1 MPLILPAGHPGVDAL
16 RRETVT
22 VFDGEPTAPFAPGVQ
37 PLTVALVNLMPDK
50 QTTEIQFGRLLG
62 SAEPPVRLVLTLPDW
77 YEPRADGSN
86 HVERFYRPW
95 SKIDL
100 HRLDG
105 VIVTGAPLERLP
117 YSEIRYW
124 SGLSRIMGWLSDARV
139 PSVHVCWAAMAA
151 LWHDHGVPKQMLGRK
166 RFGVF
171 PHVPLAPRAAV
182 LRGAPLPLDMPV
194 SRWAEIRLSD
204 LPTDSTVRPLALA
217 PVAGLGLVEDPARR
231 ALYLL
236 NHPEYDADTL
246 EREYERDRARG
257 IIVARP
263 DPARTAAKS
272 WDAVG
277 RALYT
282 NWLSEITRQDPRDRP
297 VSALDLLIRAR
308 SHDGCP
314 APAGTRH

>member
-1 MPLILPAGHPGVDAL
+1 MNIFSLLAIL
-16 RRETVT
+16 
-22 VFDGEPTAPFAPGVQ
+22 
-37 PLTVALVNLMPDK
+37 
-50 QTTEIQFGRLLG
+50 
-62 SAEPPVRLVLTLPDW
+62 SA
-77 YEPRADGSN
+77 
-86 HVERFYRPW
+86 
-95 SKIDL
+95 
-100 HRLDG
+100 
-105 VIVTGAPLERLP
+105 RLP
-117 YSEIRYW
+117 YPRHNRSCCT
-124 SGLSRIMGWLSDARV
+124 SLALACLLLPVTV
-139 PSVHVCWAAMAA
+139 PA
-151 LWHDHGVPKQMLGRK
+151 
-166 RFGVF
+166 
-171 PHVPLAPRAAV
+171 
-182 LRGAPLPLDMPV
+182 APLPAANL
-194 SRWAEIRLSD
+194 AA
-204 LPTDSTVRPLALA
+204 LPTATSLAA
-217 PVAGLGLVEDPARR
+217 MAGLGLVEDPARR